1 MKAST
6 MRTLTVS
13 LTPHQAAMMQ
23 AAVETGGYASNSEIV
38 RDALRL
44 WEQREEVRQLELARL
59 KQAYEEGMAS
69 GEGRPLDGKQLLG
82 ELKAEARKR
91 G

>member
-1 MKAST
+1 

-13 LTPHQAAMMQ
+13 LTPKQADRMK
-23 AAVETGGYASNSEIV
+23 AAVDSGSYASNSEIV

-44 WEQREEVRQLELARL
+44 WEQREEVRSLEIEQLKR
-59 KQAYEEGMAS
+59 AYDEGKAS
-69 GEGRPLDGKQLLG
+69 GAPEEIDPEAFLK
-82 ELKAEARKR
+82 ELKAERSAR

>member
-1 MKAST
+1 

-13 LTPHQAAMMQ
+13 LTPKQAERLQAAIDS
-23 AAVETGGYASNSEIV
+23 GNYASNSEVV

-44 WEQREEVRQLELARL
+44 WEQREEIRALEVEQLKR
-59 KQAYEEGMAS
+59 AYAEGKAS
-69 GEGRPLDGKQLLG
+69 GEPEDFDPVEFLK
-82 ELKAEARKR
+82 ELKAEHAGR

>member
-1 MKAST
+1 MKAT
-6 MRTLTVS
+6 NMRTLTIS
-13 LTPHQAAMMQ
+13 LTPHQAAMLEN
-23 AAVETGGYASNSEIV
+23 AVENGGYASNSEIV

-44 WEQREEVRQLELARL
+44 WEQREEVRQMELARL
-59 KQAYEEGMAS
+59 KKAYDEGMAS
-69 GEGRPLDGKQLLG
+69 GEGRSVTADTLLA

>member
-1 MKAST
+1 

-13 LTPHQAAMMQ
+13 LTPKQAERLKQ
-23 AAVETGGYASNSEIV
+23 AVETGDYASNSEVV

-44 WEQREEVRQLELARL
+44 WEQREEVRAADLARL
-59 KQAYEEGMAS
+59 KQAYAEGIAS
-69 GEGRPLDGKQLLG
+69 GVADGDIDTLLA
-82 ELKAEARKR
+82 ELQAERRAH

>member
-1 MKAST
+1 

-13 LTPHQAAMMQ
+13 LTPKQADRLK
-23 AAVETGGYASNSEIV
+23 AAVDSGSYASNSEIV

-44 WEQREEVRQLELARL
+44 WEQREDIRSLEIEQLKR
-59 KQAYEEGMAS
+59 AYAEGKAS
-69 GEGRPLDGKQLLG
+69 GEPVEIDPDAFLK
-82 ELKAEARKR
+82 ELKAERAGR

>member
-1 MKAST
+1 

-13 LTPHQAAMMQ
+13 LTPKQAERLQ
-23 AAVETGGYASNSEIV
+23 AAVESGGYASNSEIV

-44 WEQREEVRQLELARL
+44 WEQREDIRTLEMEQLKR
-59 KQAYEEGMAS
+59 AYAEGKAS
-69 GEGRPLDGKQLLG
+69 GEPQELD
-82 ELKAEARKR
+82 AEAFLRELRAERAGR

>member
-1 MKAST
+1 

-13 LTPHQAAMMQ
+13 LTPKQAERMQ
-23 AAVETGGYASNSEIV
+23 AAVDSGSYASNSEVV

-44 WEQREEVRQLELARL
+44 WEQREEIRSLEIEQLKR
-59 KQAYEEGMAS
+59 AYAEGKAS
-69 GEGRPLDGKQLLG
+69 GEPEEVDPDEFLK
-82 ELKAEARKR
+82 ELKAERAGR

>member
-1 MKAST
+1 

-13 LTPHQAAMMQ
+13 LTPKQAERMQ
-23 AAVETGGYASNSEIV
+23 SAVENGGYASNSEIV

-44 WEQREEVRQLELARL
+44 WEQREDIRALELEQL
-59 KQAYEEGMAS
+59 KRAYAEGKAS
-69 GEGRPLDGKQLLG
+69 GEPQEIDPDAFLK
-82 ELKAEARKR
+82 ELKAERAAR